1 MVPVFGNLKRSGAP
15 IPSVRETENF
25 LLVLPYRQILA
36 PAQFLPVCSHLPH
49 MLASPRE
56 CEQGEKIMVSEEA
69 TPARYSRVLPR
80 FTYSVKTDI
89 APCGSL
95 D

>member
-1 MVPVFGNLKRSGAP
+1 MVPVFGNLKRSGARV
-15 IPSVRETENF
+15 PSVQETDNF
-25 LLVLPYRQILA
+25 LSVLPYRQILA

-69 TPARYSRVLPR
+69 TPARYKRVLPHL
-80 FTYSVKTDI
+80 S
-89 APCGSL
+89 
-95 D
+95 